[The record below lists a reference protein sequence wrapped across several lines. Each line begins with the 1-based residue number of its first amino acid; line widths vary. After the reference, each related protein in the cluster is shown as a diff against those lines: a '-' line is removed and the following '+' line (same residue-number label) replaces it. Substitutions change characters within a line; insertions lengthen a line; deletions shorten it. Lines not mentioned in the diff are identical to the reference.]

1 MQQLGGVPQ
10 TRNRI
15 RHDFLRLMD
24 VLAVEQVHRI
34 KNNPQ
39 VFGLH
44 LRQHPLAPFRRADNV
59 PRDRLDSEYHALFLC
74 PADNR
79 LHALN
84 KQAQALLR
92 PALRTGFVTDIG
104 RAGFRADHQRAD
116 FFAKPQMRTIIHQ
129 RALVRRQIGAAQVQI
144 APQQHAPLIV
154 LLQQPAHLIRQRV
167 RQQLRRIRHLKPRYD
182 LAHRDMNTGKPL
194 LPCVTQV
201 FIQITSCRIMQPN
214 SDFHVATPFYKDSI
228 PHFSGERKG
237 RMKRAEVLHL
247 SPYTRFSR

>member
-1 MQQLGGVPQ
+1 
-10 TRNRI
+10 
-15 RHDFLRLMD
+15 MD
-24 VLAVEQVHRI
+24 VLAVEQVHCI

-44 LRQHPLAPFRRADNV
+44 LRQHPLAPFRRADDV
-59 PRDRLDSEYHALFLC
+59 PRDALD
-74 PADNR
+74 
-79 LHALN
+79 

-92 PALRTGFVTDIG
+92 PALRAGFVTDIG

-116 FFAKPQMRTIIHQ
+116 FFAEPQMRTIIHQ
-129 RALVRRQIGAAQVQI
+129 RALMRRQIGAAQVQI

-167 RQQLRRIRHLKPRYD
+167 RQQLRRIRHLKARHD

-201 FIQITSCRIMQPN
+201 LLQITPRRIMQPN
-214 SDFHVATPFYKDSI
+214 SDFHVDAPFTRTVYRI
-228 PHFSGERKG
+228 FRGNARGE
-237 RMKRAEVLHL
+237 
-247 SPYTRFSR
+247 